1 MKRFKY
7 LKPIK
12 SKDMF
17 YNEKNSKGMRFKQ
30 KTSNILVYVILTI
43 ISLIW
48 ILPFIYLV
56 LQSFAKSYSPQVLI
70 PNEWTLDNYRA
81 LFDPNFEMMFNN
93 KLMVFSEVYPFG
105 RWLINTV
112 LIALVVSVLQTV
124 LTLMSS
130 YAFSRLNFGF
140 RKKYMKLILIIG
152 MFPGFL
158 GMIIT
163 FYILKQVNL
172 STGVPGLFGLV
183 LVYISGSVM
192 NYYVSKGFF
201 DTISKSLDE
210 AAMIDGANKN
220 TIFWRVIMPL
230 SKPIIVYTI
239 LLAFTA
245 PWGDYMFASV
255 IAAGDSS
262 LFNVAVGLQQL
273 LTKESGVSGFPIF
286 CAAGVIVSIPIMT
299 LFFFLQGYYVEGVTG
314 GSVKG

>member
-112 LIALVVSVLQTV
+112 LIALVVSVL
-124 LTLMSS
+124 
-130 YAFSRLNFGF
+130 
-140 RKKYMKLILIIG
+140 
-152 MFPGFL
+152 
-158 GMIIT
+158 
-163 FYILKQVNL
+163 
-172 STGVPGLFGLV
+172 
-183 LVYISGSVM
+183 
-192 NYYVSKGFF
+192 
-201 DTISKSLDE
+201 
-210 AAMIDGANKN
+210 
-220 TIFWRVIMPL
+220 
-230 SKPIIVYTI
+230 
-239 LLAFTA
+239 
-245 PWGDYMFASV
+245 
-255 IAAGDSS
+255 
-262 LFNVAVGLQQL
+262 
-273 LTKESGVSGFPIF
+273 
-286 CAAGVIVSIPIMT
+286 
-299 LFFFLQGYYVEGVTG
+299 
-314 GSVKG
+314 